1 MTAPMPHVWTADEY
15 DRLPESDNVR
25 RELVDGVLWV
35 APGPRDLH
43 QILVARLCVALHDS
57 APRDQYRVTQGVEV
71 KLGEL
76 LRYIPDVLAVTVA
89 AGRNRSQFYAHELV
103 LAVEVESPS
112 SLSLD
117 RIIKPAHYANAGIP
131 YYWRVELD
139 DEVRLVVHE
148 NVGGTYRVVGTFIG
162 KVELEVPW
170 AVSFDLNE
178 LTA

>member
-76 LRYIPDVLAVTVA
+76 LRYIPDVVAMTTKVTPRITRA
-89 AGRNRSQFYAHELV
+89 LPKSCIAGNIAPDTSETQHAHLRV
-103 LAVEVESPS
+103 LLPE
-112 SLSLD
+112 
-117 RIIKPAHYANAGIP
+117 
-131 YYWRVELD
+131 
-139 DEVRLVVHE
+139 
-148 NVGGTYRVVGTFIG
+148 
-162 KVELEVPW
+162 
-170 AVSFDLNE
+170 
-178 LTA
+178 